1 MILTS
6 IAMIFAEFPAEKAS
20 LLALTGKLLMVVV
33 CVCVC
38 VCVCVRVRAR
48 LRHRTVPME
57 PAAAAVAPSTGLPL
71 IPSAGATFVR
81 NFCFAPRSVGHSRP
95 SIERVAVDVHM
106 PFNRPAT
113 RRLSPTTTQM
123 SERGKA
129 PLPCRPW
136 QSLPHGGAVGGRG
149 GK

>member
-57 PAAAAVAPSTGLPL
+57 SAAAAGSAVHRAPVDPE
-71 IPSAGATFVR
+71 R
-81 NFCFAPRSVGHSRP
+81 WRHFCEKLLFCAPVGRS
-95 SIERVAVDVHM
+95 
-106 PFNRPAT
+106 
-113 RRLSPTTTQM
+113 LSPFYRAR
-123 SERGKA
+123 SR
-129 PLPCRPW
+129 
-136 QSLPHGGAVGGRG
+136 
-149 GK
+149 